1 MGLVL
6 RRTYLL
12 KKYVVQLKD
21 TERTHLLDLINSG
34 QAAARKLTH
43 ARILLKAD
51 GVEGWS
57 DEAIHEA
64 LDVSLAT
71 IARVR
76 KAFVEGGLAAALER
90 QPLRRHRPR
99 RLDGVQEA
107 HLIALACSEVP
118 DGYEHWTLRLLAE
131 KMVALE
137 YVEELS
143 HETVRTTLKKTNSS
157 RGSRKHGA
165 SHRRPKASLSG
176 TWKTC

>member
-6 RRTYLL
+6 RRTHLL
-12 KKYVVQLKD
+12 KKYVVRLKD
-21 TERTHLLDLINSG
+21 TERERLLELINSG
-34 QAAARKLTH
+34 QAAARKLAH

-76 KAFVEGGLAAALER
+76 KAYVDCGLAAALER
-90 QPLRRHRPR
+90 KPLRRHRPR
-99 RLDGVQEA
+99 RLDGVPEA
-107 HLIALACSEVP
+107 HLIALAGSEVP
-118 DGYEHWTLRLLAE
+118 AGYAQWTLRLLAE

-137 YVEELS
+137 
-143 HETVRTTLKKTNSS
+143 
-157 RGSRKHGA
+157 
-165 SHRRPKASLSG
+165 
-176 TWKTC
+176 

>member
-1 MGLVL
+1 M
-6 RRTYLL
+6 L
-12 KKYVVQLKD
+12 KKYVVRLKD
-21 TERTHLLDLINSG
+21 TEREQLLELINSG
-34 QAAARKLTH
+34 QAAARKLAH

-51 GVEGWS
+51 DVEGWS

-76 KAFVEGGLAAALER
+76 KAYVEGGLAAAIER
-90 QPLRRHRPR
+90 KPLRRHRPR
-99 RLDGVQEA
+99 RLDGGQEA

-118 DGYEHWTLRLLAE
+118 AGYEHWTMRLLAA

-157 RGSRKHGA
+157 RGSKNNGVSRQK
-165 SHRRPKASLSG
+165 PKAILSG
-176 TWKTC
+176 TWKMC